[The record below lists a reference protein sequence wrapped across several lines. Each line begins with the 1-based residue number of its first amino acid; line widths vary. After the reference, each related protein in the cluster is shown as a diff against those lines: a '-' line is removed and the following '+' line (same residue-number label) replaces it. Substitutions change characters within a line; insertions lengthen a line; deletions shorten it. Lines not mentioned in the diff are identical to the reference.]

1 MTTGKIIETIV
12 ILGGLL
18 IAIGMV
24 AGVWQRTSTTKA
36 RATVTSEKEYR
47 ALAEEFRRL
56 SEMSVTAQEHT
67 DLKLADLGG
76 RLDQMRDQLDQVQ
89 RILKDVE

>member
-1 MTTGKIIETIV
+1 MTTGNIIETIV
-12 ILGGLL
+12 ILGAALVA
-18 IAIGMV
+18 IALV

-36 RATVTSEKEYR
+36 RASATSEKEYR

-56 SEMSVTAQEHT
+56 AEVSLTAQEHT
-67 DLKLADLGG
+67 DLRLADLAG
-76 RLDQMRDQLDQVQ
+76 RLDQMRDQLDQIQ